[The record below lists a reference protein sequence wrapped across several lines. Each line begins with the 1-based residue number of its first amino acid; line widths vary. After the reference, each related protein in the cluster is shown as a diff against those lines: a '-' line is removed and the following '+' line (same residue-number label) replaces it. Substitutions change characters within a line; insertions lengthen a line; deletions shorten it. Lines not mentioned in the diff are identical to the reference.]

1 MSPTDPATISTEE
14 LVSCLPVS
22 QPGRKLTFTKS
33 VSRNKEAP
41 TFPSHPDGPL
51 LWLTN
56 IQKWKAI
63 TTHLIYLIKVFNSDS
78 LTLCLTCK
86 SEVAF
91 AQTELKGNLLF
102 SFLSTLFLCQKQGIS
117 PLRSIK
123 EYWKEVTTRRLLRRI
138 LRKLS
143 SVWAAVPE
151 YHRLGGLQT
160 EVYFSPFWSLGS
172 SRWRH

>member
-1 MSPTDPATISTEE
+1 MSPTDPATIGMEE

-63 TTHLIYLIKVFNSDS
+63 TTHLINLIKVFNSDS
-78 LTLCLTCK
+78 LTLWHAT
-86 SEVAF
+86 
-91 AQTELKGNLLF
+91 LKWHLPRLNWREIYY
-102 SFLSTLFLCQKQGIS
+102 FLSSLPFFLCQKQGIS
-117 PLRSIK
+117 PLRGIK

-138 LRKLS
+138 LRKSS
-143 SVWAAVPE
+143 SV
-151 YHRLGGLQT
+151 
-160 EVYFSPFWSLGS
+160 SLGCS
-172 SRWRH
+172 NRIP